1 MPGPII
7 GQGVSRVTQRCSVV
21 EVQSGLYAKGG
32 SGYQEP
38 RLSVRL
44 RIGKT
49 LLRYQEDPVRYAE
62 RITDP
67 KLGSYRFRIGDYRV
81 IFDLEGKDIVILR
94 VGHRRDIYR
103 R

>member
-1 MPGPII
+1 MKFNL
-7 GQGVSRVTQRCSVV
+7 VYTQRAVRDIRK
-21 EVQSGLYAKGG
+21 L
-32 SGYQEP
+32 EP
-38 RLSVRL
+38 SVRL

-49 LLRYQEDPVRYAE
+49 LFRFQEDPLKYAE
-62 RITDP
+62 RITDA

-81 IFDLEGKDIVILR
+81 IFDLEDVDIVILR